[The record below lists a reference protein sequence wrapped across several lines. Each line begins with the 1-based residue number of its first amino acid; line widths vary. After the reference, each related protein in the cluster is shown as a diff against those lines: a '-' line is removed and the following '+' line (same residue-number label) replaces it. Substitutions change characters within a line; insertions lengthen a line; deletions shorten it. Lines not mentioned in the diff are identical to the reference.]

1 MNALALVGQGN
12 KKMKIVIPDKVS
24 KTSAEMF
31 EKAGYS
37 VVQKPGIEIGECS
50 ELSRDA
56 DAVIVRSYKLH
67 DLEIGTTLKAIGRAG
82 AGVNNIPVD
91 VCSGKGIVVFNTP
104 GANANGV
111 KELTLCGML
120 LSTRKIVQGINWVES
135 IKDQGSEAPKLIEK
149 NKSRFKGTEIKGKTL
164 GVFGLGSIGIL
175 VANDASAL
183 GMKVSAYTRTFSDDK
198 KKRLRPEVKHAESL
212 DALLESSDFISI
224 NIALNDSTKGIF
236 NSILFA
242 KMKPGVKIMNFAR
255 DELVVTKDLF
265 DAIDSGIV
273 GTYVTDFPNGEML
286 GKEGCICIP
295 HLGASSE
302 EAEEN
307 CAVMVTNEIVDYLNN
322 GNILNSVNFPGCS
335 LVRSGKTRITVTA
348 KNKKDTSE
356 NLKTALQNTFSNIT
370 GTANESRGDIS
381 YTIIDSDE
389 EINEDKLEQ
398 LRNIK
403 EVINVRLLG

>member
-1 MNALALVGQGN
+1 
-12 KKMKIVIPDKVS
+12 MKIVIPDKVS

-67 DLEIGTTLKAIGRAG
+67 DLEIGATLKAVGRAG

-91 VCSGKGIVVFNTP
+91 VCSDKGIVVFNTP

-198 KKRLRPEVKHAESL
+198 KKRLRPEVKHAENL

-236 NSILFA
+236 NSTLFA

-273 GTYVTDFPNGEML
+273 DTYVTDFPNGEML

-295 HLGASSE
+295 HLGASSA

-307 CAVMVTNEIVDYLNN
+307 CAVMVTNEIVDYLKN
-322 GNILNSVNFPGCS
+322 GTILNSVNFPGCS
-335 LVRSGKTRITVTA
+335 LERTGKNRITITA
-348 KNKKDTSE
+348 KNNEDTAKDLQS
-356 NLKTALQNTFSNIT
+356 ALQNAIPNIS
-370 GTANESRGDIS
+370 GTANETRGDIS
-381 YTIIDSDE
+381 YTIIDCDE
-389 EINEDKLEQ
+389 EVGEDTLKD
-398 LRNIK
+398 LRNLND
-403 EVINVRLLG
+403 VINVRSVG